1 MLHPSMLQML
11 KELLEDGM
19 RKDPQNMGQ
28 VLVSLLKDLALL
40 KPQHSED
47 DLTIFAEYRHPLYQ
61 VVKQLD
67 TIKAFIASKGLDGA
81 TTSEIN
87 DFFSSEFKAGLI
99 KERLE
104 MLIFNKNIK
113 MGKKRI
119 GVYVSNV
126 YYVI

>member
-1 MLHPSMLQML
+1 MLHPSMLKML

-28 VLVSLLKDLALL
+28 VLVCLLKDLALL
-40 KPQHSED
+40 KPQYSED
-47 DLTIFAEYRHPLYQ
+47 DLIIFAEYRHPLYQ

-67 TIKAFIASKGLDGA
+67 AIKAFIASKGLDGA
-81 TTSEIN
+81 TTSEIT
-87 DFFSSEFKAGLI
+87 DFFINESKAGLI

-104 MLIFNKNIK
+104 MLIFNNNIK

>member
-1 MLHPSMLQML
+1 MLQPILTRTIEDVLEEL
-11 KELLEDGM
+11 KK
-19 RKDPQNMGQ
+19 KDPLGLLQ
-28 VLVSLLKDLALL
+28 VLIPLLKDASFNELTQSQQHLAVF
-40 KPQHSED
+40 E
-47 DLTIFAEYRHPLYQ
+47 EYKCPLYSI
-61 VVKQLD
+61 VRQLES
-67 TIKAFIASKGLDGA
+67 IKGFIASKRLDGA

-87 DFFSSEFKAGLI
+87 DFFSGEFKAGLI

-126 YYVI
+126 YYTI

>member
-1 MLHPSMLQML
+1 MLQML
-11 KELLEDGM
+11 KELLEEGM
-19 RKDPQNMGQ
+19 RKDPKNMGQ

-40 KPQHSED
+40 KPQHGED
-47 DLTIFAEYRHPLYQ
+47 DLTTFVEYRHPLYQ

-104 MLIFNKNIK
+104 MLIFNNNIK